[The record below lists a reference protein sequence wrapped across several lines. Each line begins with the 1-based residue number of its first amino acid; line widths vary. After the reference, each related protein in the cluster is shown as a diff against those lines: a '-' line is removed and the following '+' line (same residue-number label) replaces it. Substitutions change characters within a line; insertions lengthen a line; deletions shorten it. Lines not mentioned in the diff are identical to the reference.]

1 MDSGYCKQLLV
12 VSGRK
17 WMDRLLV
24 AEEIKHAIRFEDAW
38 SIGNGSTATDGY
50 SPYPRT
56 SDLLLSKSDIDL
68 EFTLK

>member
-1 MDSGYCKQLLV
+1 M
-12 VSGRK
+12 
-17 WMDRLLV
+17 V